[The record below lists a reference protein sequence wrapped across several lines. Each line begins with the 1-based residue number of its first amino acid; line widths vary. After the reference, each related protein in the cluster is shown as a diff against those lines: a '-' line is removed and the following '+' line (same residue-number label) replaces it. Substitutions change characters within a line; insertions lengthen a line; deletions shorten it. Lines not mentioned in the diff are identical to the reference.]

1 MTSPKSKT
9 SNSCSLTILHL
20 NVRSLKRHIED
31 LEALVHSLE
40 SPPDFLCLT
49 ETWLSKNDDPKSLL
63 VTGYQNVAS
72 KVRDSKG
79 GGIMIQLTANCSIQ
93 KELDCVI
100 EESLF
105 ATIEKQGY
113 EFQLVVIYNKPR
125 ANKLD
130 FVDLVEEV
138 LGHLNSKCL
147 PTVICG
153 DINIDTMK
161 QNLLTK
167 KYKNAIHSNGFFYNT
182 Q

>member
-1 MTSPKSKT
+1 M
-9 SNSCSLTILHL
+9 
-20 NVRSLKRHIED
+20 
-31 LEALVHSLE
+31 
-40 SPPDFLCLT
+40 T

-93 KELDCVI
+93 KKLDCVI
-100 EESLF
+100 EESLS

-113 EFQLVVIYNKPR
+113 EFRLVVIYNKPS

-130 FVDLVEEV
+130 FVDLVEV
-138 LGHLNSKCL
+138 SGTLNSRCL

-167 KYKNAIHSNGFFYNT
+167 KYKNAIHSNVFL
-182 Q
+182 